1 VVFDTGGGS
10 TQFTFGHGVVVDDRY
25 SLNVGAARLTEQYG
39 LGVINE
45 GQAMGKCWPS
55 FTF

>member
-1 VVFDTGGGS
+1 MIVKQDPQVVSWEDN
-10 TQFTFGHGVVVDDRY
+10 RY
-25 SLNVGAARLTEQYG
+25 GIQEMAIDEQYG